1 MPPIATVIKPTG
13 VSKLSVSKVL
23 APIFVVILVEPDVTV
38 PSTATV
44 PVAFGKVI
52 VLSASKLSATVNV
65 NSWASAPSPSKVKSV
80 PVFKNN
86 AVASSVA
93 TVADEPFV
101 ITLKSNCP
109 SSVPSDTS
117 NAFALILP

>member
-1 MPPIATVIKPTG
+1 MP
-13 VSKLSVSKVL
+13 
-23 APIFVVILVEPDVTV
+23 
-38 PSTATV
+38 
-44 PVAFGKVI
+44 
-52 VLSASKLSATVNV
+52 SATVNV
-65 NSWASAPSPSKVKSV
+65 NSWASAVLPSKVISV
-80 PVFKNN
+80 PVFKNSFVESN
-86 AVASSVA
+86 VA